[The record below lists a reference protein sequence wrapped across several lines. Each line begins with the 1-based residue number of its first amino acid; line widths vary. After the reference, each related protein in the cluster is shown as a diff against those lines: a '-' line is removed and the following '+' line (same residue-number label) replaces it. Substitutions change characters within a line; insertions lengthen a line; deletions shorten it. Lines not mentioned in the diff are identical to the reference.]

1 MALPVEDLLKIL
13 GSFVAGA
20 MLGFERESHNKPAGL
35 RTLILITVGS
45 TIFTILSI
53 SLQNSTYDR
62 IASNIVTGVGFV
74 GGGVI
79 FREGT
84 NLKGITTAATIWV
97 AAAIGMAIGF
107 GNYWVAGST
116 LVFVLINL
124 LFLPL
129 IEKKLSGTEVK
140 RSYKITFYSNQYSI
154 ENLEK
159 DLAKQQVKFKLGKLY
174 KNNQMLT
181 AIYIIKTTDKKFRNL
196 NTFLVESQQVNS
208 FEA

>member
-1 MALPVEDLLKIL
+1 MTIPVEDLLKIL

-45 TIFTILSI
+45 TIFTILST

-84 NLKGITTAATIWV
+84 NLKGITTAATIWM

-107 GNYWVAGST
+107 GNYWVAVST
-116 LVFVLINL
+116 LVLVLVNL
-124 LFLPL
+124 LFLPV
-129 IEKKLSGTEVK
+129 IEKKLATFPVK
-140 RSYKITFYSNQYSI
+140 RVYKISFYIHQYTI
-154 ENLEK
+154 EQLEN
-159 DLAKQQVKFKLGKLY
+159 DFAKLSVKFSVGKLY
-174 KNNQMLT
+174 RRDQILT
-181 AIYIIKTTDKKFRNL
+181 ATYTIKTKNKNFNQL
-196 NTFLVESQQVNS
+196 NKFLVDSNHISS
-208 FEA
+208 FEV

>member
-1 MALPVEDLLKIL
+1 MALPLEDLLKIL

-20 MLGFERESHNKPAGL
+20 MLGFERESHSKPAGL

-79 FREGT
+79 FREGSS
-84 NLKGITTAATIWV
+84 LKGITTAATIWV

-107 GNYWVAGST
+107 GNYWVAGGS
-116 LVFVLINL
+116 LACVLINL
-124 LFLPL
+124 LFLPF
-129 IEKKLSGTEVK
+129 IEKKFATFEIRKV
-140 RSYKITFYSNQYSI
+140 YKISFVI
-154 ENLEK
+154 ENYTLEGLEH
-159 DLAKQQVKFKLGKLY
+159 DLKKLPIKVSIGKLY
-174 KNNQMLT
+174 RDDQLLT
-181 AIYIIKTTDKKFRNL
+181 AIYTIKAREKHFKQL
-196 NTFLVESQQVNS
+196 NKMLVETRQIKS
-208 FEA
+208 FEV

>member
-20 MLGFERESHNKPAGL
+20 MLGFERESHSKPAGL

-45 TIFTILSI
+45 TIFTILST

-107 GNYWVAGST
+107 GNFWVAGST

-129 IEKKLSGTEVK
+129 IEKKLSRFEV
-140 RSYKITFYSNQYSI
+140 RRNYKITFYSNKYTI

-159 DLAKQQVKFKLGKLY
+159 DLAKQPVKFKLGKLY

-181 AIYIIKTTDKKFRNL
+181 AIYIIKTTDKKFRSL
-196 NTFLVESQQVNS
+196 NAFLVESQQVNS
-208 FEA
+208 FEV

>member
-1 MALPVEDLLKIL
+1 MALPTEDLLKIL

-20 MLGFERESHNKPAGL
+20 MLGFEKESHNKPAGL

-107 GNYWVAGST
+107 GNYWVAGGT
-116 LVFVLINL
+116 LILVLVNL
-124 LFLPL
+124 LFLPV
-129 IEKKLSGTEVK
+129 IEKKLATYPVK
-140 RSYKITFYSNQYSI
+140 RIYKISFYINQYTI
-154 ENLEK
+154 EQLENDFEMLSVRFSK
-159 DLAKQQVKFKLGKLY
+159 GKLY
-174 KNNQMLT
+174 RRDQILT
-181 AIYIIKTTDKKFRNL
+181 ATYNIKTKNKIFNQL
-196 NTFLVESQQVNS
+196 NTFLVNSNQINS
-208 FEA
+208 FEV

>member
-1 MALPVEDLLKIL
+1 MALPTEDLLKIL

-45 TIFTILSI
+45 AIFTILSI

-107 GNYWVAGST
+107 GNY
-116 LVFVLINL
+116 
-124 LFLPL
+124 
-129 IEKKLSGTEVK
+129 
-140 RSYKITFYSNQYSI
+140 
-154 ENLEK
+154 
-159 DLAKQQVKFKLGKLY
+159 
-174 KNNQMLT
+174 
-181 AIYIIKTTDKKFRNL
+181 
-196 NTFLVESQQVNS
+196 
-208 FEA
+208 